1 MPGLIG
7 AWRTIRRFVRQQ
19 VEAQRNL
26 ELAAQKAMRK
36 DRRAERKALSLLMS
50 LLNPEQRQEFRECR
64 RFHVTGGSSHNR
76 YRIRVGMIANI
87 DVLDDDGKVKYR
99 LCVTP
104 AGGVP
109 VYDVMAA
116 QLLHLQDCVTEEQLL
131 RQANVHPAI
140 PEDRACSRLGWI
152 V

>member
-1 MPGLIG
+1 MPGLIK
-7 AWRTIRRFVRQQ
+7 AWRTIYRFVQEQ
-19 VEAQRNL
+19 LEAQRNL
-26 ELAAQKAMRK
+26 ELATQKAMRK

-50 LLNPEQRQEFRECR
+50 LLNPEQRRDFRECR
-64 RFHVTGGSSHNR
+64 HFYVTGGSSRER

-87 DVLDDDGKVKYR
+87 DVLGNDGKVKYR

-104 AGGVP
+104 TGGVP

-116 QLLHLQDCVTEEQLL
+116 QLLHLQDSVTEEQLL
-131 RQANVHPAI
+131 RQANVHPAV
-140 PEDRACSRLGWI
+140 PEDRVCSRLAWI